1 MGAGF
6 DLCGLSKGQRP
17 ICSFS
22 APPSLQMALLIY
34 YEAKGQKQENKGM
47 GLTVI
52 NVSICF
58 RMYYTFAKDTFIA
71 LWNNAIVLS
80 AQNFNLISQDEYTN
94 LSVFDNRLTKN

>member
-1 MGAGF
+1 MGVVF

-22 APPSLQMALLIY
+22 APPSLQMAFLIY

-47 GLTVI
+47 DLTVI

-58 RMYYTFAKDTFIA
+58 KMHYAFA
-71 LWNNAIVLS
+71 
-80 AQNFNLISQDEYTN
+80 
-94 LSVFDNRLTKN
+94 